1 MSEDLQKKSINN
13 VKIIVI
19 VMFVFFSFFM
29 IENLVVFY
37 FKYNSAIA
45 SNGYDI
51 RKKTEYLTYQFVN
64 YFKNASNLNVANFQN
79 YINNS
84 AIGNVI
90 LLKDNDKNGFK
101 IVAASDASLVGKD
114 YDDKEC
120 GDIYSHDFQ
129 KDYFLA
135 EILPENSAKVCMFVP
150 IKDYILGFKANIDQ
164 RIVGFSDRYFYQ
176 WFFQNM
182 YRTFFISFA
191 GLIVGLIVSSLFIIK
206 YKRIVSDYD
215 KLKKDSVEK
224 IADLSEKLY
233 IDPMTGLLNKVK
245 ADILLCGPCFN
256 YYNYAEMSS
265 ILAEHVKKETS
276 CKPVVV
282 CSEENKEIIDKYK
295 NDLVMIKMPKKGGVG
310 LRESL
315 QNMADVIKCLYEGS
329 DLSEVS
335 DYIYK

>member
-19 VMFVFFSFFM
+19 VTFVFFSFFM

-45 SNGYDI
+45 SNGYGI

-64 YFKNASNLNVANFQN
+64 YFKNTSNLNVANFQN

-84 AIGNVI
+84 AIGNVT

-150 IKDYILGFKANIDQ
+150 IKTIF
-164 RIVGFSDRYFYQ
+164 
-176 WFFQNM
+176 
-182 YRTFFISFA
+182 
-191 GLIVGLIVSSLFIIK
+191 
-206 YKRIVSDYD
+206 
-215 KLKKDSVEK
+215 
-224 IADLSEKLY
+224 
-233 IDPMTGLLNKVK
+233 
-245 ADILLCGPCFN
+245 
-256 YYNYAEMSS
+256 
-265 ILAEHVKKETS
+265 
-276 CKPVVV
+276 
-282 CSEENKEIIDKYK
+282 
-295 NDLVMIKMPKKGGVG
+295 
-310 LRESL
+310 
-315 QNMADVIKCLYEGS
+315 
-329 DLSEVS
+329 
-335 DYIYK
+335 